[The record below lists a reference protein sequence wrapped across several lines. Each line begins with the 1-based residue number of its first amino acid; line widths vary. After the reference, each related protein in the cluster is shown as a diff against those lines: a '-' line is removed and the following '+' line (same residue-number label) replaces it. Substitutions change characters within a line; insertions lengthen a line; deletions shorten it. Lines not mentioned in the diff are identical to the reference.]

1 MKKNTA
7 KKGTAPII
15 KKTGVQRSNDEHIDQ
30 DFPGFPNSPAQE
42 NVISPKTH
50 ADHVA
55 ANAEDVEIIPQHNH
69 SMERGKIKFNCSG
82 TVNSYREK
90 YSADSYDRMFE

>member
-7 KKGTAPII
+7 KKRTAPIT
-15 KKTGVQRSNDEHIDQ
+15 KKTGVQQSNDEHIDQ

-50 ADHVA
+50 AEHVA
-55 ANAEDVEIIPQHNH
+55 ANAEDVEIIPQPPQLRRQTLKK
-69 SMERGKIKFNCSG
+69 SFAALKSLYQQKCATDI
-82 TVNSYREK
+82 
-90 YSADSYDRMFE
+90 YDYMFD